1 MLSLPLHCV
10 LSTSSGMTPGGL
22 WQSPYSL
29 LYSPL
34 YSYVNLIVYSPQ
46 SFTVYQRRSTC
57 YELNELNGTH
67 HLLHT
72 ELFAQLD
79 SAAGVF
85 AAVSELGRFLAL
97 RQSAV
102 DTACKHIFDLDQG
115 FTLQRRVQ
123 PKVNVSP
130 SKKGRLQHHNLLA
143 GHVSDFST
151 GHIQVRC
158 HPGIPT
164 AGVLSTNLIHNGDWT
179 FQILVMLEMTLQQG
193 DIYTCQVE
201 HPSLDGPVTV
211 EWSEGT
217 SDSAW
222 SKMLAGVG
230 GFVLGLIALLVS
242 FILHFRSQ

>member
-1 MLSLPLHCV
+1 SPSLRHLDQ
-10 LSTSSGMTPGGL
+10 LLGL
-22 WQSPYSL
+22 WGSRKGFSAPYSL

-57 YELNELNGTH
+57 YELNELNGMH

-151 GHIQVRC
+151 GHIQV
-158 HPGIPT
+158 H
-164 AGVLSTNLIHNGDWT
+164 WT

>member
-1 MLSLPLHCV
+1 MGR
-10 LSTSSGMTPGGL
+10 T
-22 WQSPYSL
+22 
-29 LYSPL
+29 
-34 YSYVNLIVYSPQ
+34 
-46 SFTVYQRRSTC
+46 TC
-57 YELNELNGTH
+57 YTQSSSRNWT
-67 HLLHT
+67 
-72 ELFAQLD
+72 
-79 SAAGVF
+79 AGVF
-85 AAVSELGRFLAL
+85 AAVSELGRVTARNWNAREFLAL

-130 SKKGRLQHHNLLA
+130 SKKGRRQHHNLLV

-151 GHIQVRC
+151 GHIQVRWFLN
-158 HPGIPT
+158 GQEET

-179 FQILVMLEMTLQQG
+179 FQILVMLEMTPQQG

-211 EWSEGT
+211 EWN
-217 SDSAW
+217 SAW

-242 FILHFRSQ
+242 FILHFRSQRVMKL